1 MIGVATLGKKY
12 DLEQVDRELGD
23 NLWSPVDVAYI
34 NDWVLR
40 AAAIKGEYH
49 WHTHD
54 DDEFFLVYR
63 GQITIDTENEP
74 IDLGEGE
81 GTVIPKGIRH
91 KPRAAE
97 RAVILMIEPQR
108 VKSKGD

>member
-1 MIGVATLGKKY
+1 MGVATLGKKY
-12 DLEQVDRELGD
+12 DLEQVDKDLGD
-23 NLWSPVDVAYI
+23 TFWSPVDVTYI
-34 NDWVLR
+34 NEWVLR

-49 WHTHD
+49 WHTHN

-63 GQITIDTENEP
+63 GQIIIDTENGP
-74 IDLGEGE
+74 IELNEGE
-81 GTVIPKGIRH
+81 GTVIPKGIQH

-108 VKSKGD
+108 VKSRGD